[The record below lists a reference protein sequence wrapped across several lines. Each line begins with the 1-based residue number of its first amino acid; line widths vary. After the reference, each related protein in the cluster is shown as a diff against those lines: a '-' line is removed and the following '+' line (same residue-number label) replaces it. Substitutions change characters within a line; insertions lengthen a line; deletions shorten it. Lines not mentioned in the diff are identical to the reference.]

1 MANRINWNMPLVA
14 RIFRS
19 GTTVCVRPVSL
30 WQWNVTLLSHPL
42 ADAILAKMLWQC
54 VFKVSSDF
62 LRNINKIINVFGDLR
77 AHYTND
83 ATTVLNYH
91 NTTSRVLYP
100 SLNSYITRRRGWN
113 WYLGRVIERVQTP
126 RNIKL
131 WTVLVLQ

>member
-19 GTTVCVRPVSL
+19 GTTVCVRPASL

-91 NTTSRVLYP
+91 NTSSRVLYP
-100 SLNSYITRRRGWN
+100 PLNSYITRRRGWN

-126 RNIKL
+126 IYKIMNG
-131 WTVLVLQ
+131 LVLQ